1 MYCAHSDE
9 DIGRRVSFGI
19 SVPGSPE
26 VSQTQWRSVADHSN
40 LVYYY
45 ATTYNP
51 SVMWVDLRE
60 FDLGEGAPIMK
71 LNVINQQKPYIGN
84 VRDDMHPDKGF
95 VPMFTMEQWR
105 SSQK

>member
-1 MYCAHSDE
+1 
-9 DIGRRVSFGI
+9 
-19 SVPGSPE
+19 
-26 VSQTQWRSVADHSN
+26 
-40 LVYYY
+40 
-45 ATTYNP
+45 
-51 SVMWVDLRE
+51 MWVDLRE